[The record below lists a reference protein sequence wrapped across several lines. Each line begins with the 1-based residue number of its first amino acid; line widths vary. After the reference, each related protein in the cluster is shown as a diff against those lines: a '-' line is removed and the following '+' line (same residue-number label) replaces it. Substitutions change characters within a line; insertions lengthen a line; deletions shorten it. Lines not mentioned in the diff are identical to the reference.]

1 MCFEEV
7 VLISAPAADLERA
20 QTGVDKVG
28 RRQYPSAVVRSLPL
42 ILLVVSVCAAQQGR
56 ENPFHGS
63 AEDID
68 AGRATF
74 RIYCSPCHGIGAEGA
89 TGPDLTR
96 GVYEGGDSDA
106 DLFDAISDGVAGTEM
121 TGFGGRMNDNTIWRL
136 VAYVRS
142 VARKETAGVPGD
154 ASRGRAIYEGR
165 GCGGCHRIKGKGGRL
180 GPDLSRVGRTLSLAR
195 LRESVVAPGEHI
207 TKGFDKV
214 TVVTSAGETIQGRQ
228 INIDNF
234 SAQLMDSQ
242 EQIHSYLREEA
253 RSIESKRDSL
263 MPSYADVL
271 SASEIDDLLAYLVS
285 LRGN

>member
-1 MCFEEV
+1 MC
-7 VLISAPAADLERA
+7 
-20 QTGVDKVG
+20 T
-28 RRQYPSAVVRSLPL
+28 
-42 ILLVVSVCAAQQGR
+42 AQQEGK
-56 ENPFHGS
+56 NPFGGS

-96 GVYEGGDSDA
+96 GVYEGGDGDA
-106 DLFDAISDGVAGTEM
+106 DLFDAITDGLAGTEM

-142 VARKETAGVPGD
+142 VARKETAGVRGD
-154 ASRGRAIYEGR
+154 ASRGRKIYQGR
-165 GCGGCHRIKGKGGRL
+165 GGCAGCHRINGKGGRL

-195 LRESVVAPGEHI
+195 LRESVLAPGEHI

-214 TVVTSAGETIQGRQ
+214 TVVTTAGRTIQGRQ

-234 SAQLMDSQ
+234 SAQFMDSQ
-242 EQIHSYLREEA
+242 EQIHSYLREEV

-263 MPSYADVL
+263 MPSYADAL
-271 SASEIDDLLAYLVS
+271 SALEIDDLVAYLVS